1 LDEFILDYIISVYR
15 NPKNFGRLEDSYSME
30 ESNPFCGDK
39 IKLFVKLNNNIIKE
53 IKFTGEGCTISIFSA
68 EILSENFLNKNI
80 EDIMKMS
87 EEEYLKLIPISLTP
101 TRQKCALLSFRILK
115 NILKDINQK

>member
-1 LDEFILDYIISVYR
+1 MDEFILDYIISVYR

>member
-1 LDEFILDYIISVYR
+1 MDEFILDYIISVYR

-30 ESNPFCGDK
+30 EGNPFCGDK

-68 EILSENFLNKNI
+68 EILSENFVNKNI
-80 EDIMKMS
+80 GDIMKMS